1 MNVLLIGK
9 FPPCQGG
16 VSSKYYWMYQA
27 LTRHFDFSWHAITIL
42 KKPYC
47 STALP
52 TNPANI
58 SVLEDVDHELPWFIP
73 KTDLIVD
80 RLVNMGLQ
88 ISNVKKFDLIE
99 VNYLQPFA
107 SAGWILSTLL
117 RLPLLI
123 RPAGSDYHKFLSY
136 PGVKLSMEAY
146 LTHCSKILLP
156 PEKIVD
162 FHLRFPKIPE
172 EKIIPIRRYVPDTEF
187 FQPHFINDS
196 PAAGVKKILFLGK
209 INQFWSLRKIE
220 ILFGFLKNNHE
231 YKLRCIIDGSHC
243 EQFIRFIES
252 NINSSQLEI
261 INGFVPPT
269 DIPQEMQ
276 SASAVW
282 NYLAPGGIIDFPNPH
297 WEAIA
302 SGRYSIVSDFL
313 LSLPDLKVEAPYS
326 ELIINADVL
335 GSLEKIKTQCKES
348 VITKAKNSLTLHHT
362 EYLRE
367 AMSIYTETAK

>member
-16 VSSKYYWMYQA
+16 VSSRYYWMYQA
-27 LTRHFDFSWHAITIL
+27 LTRHFDFSWYAITIL

-52 TNPANI
+52 AIPASI
-58 SVLEDVDHELPWFIP
+58 SVLEDVDPELPWFIP

-88 ISNVKKFDLIE
+88 IAKVKQFDLIE

-107 SAGWILSTLL
+107 SAGWILSTIL
-117 RLPLLI
+117 RLPLII

-136 PGVKLSMEAY
+136 PGVNLSMEAY

-162 FHLRFPKIPE
+162 FQLKFPKVPK
-172 EKIIPIRRYVPDTEF
+172 EKIISIMRYVPDTEF

-196 PAAGVKKILFLGK
+196 STEGIKKILFLGK
-209 INQFWSLRKIE
+209 INQFWSFRKIE

-243 EQFIRFIES
+243 EQFIRFIRN

-261 INGFVPPT
+261 INGFVPP
-269 DIPQEMQ
+269 DCIPQEMQ

-313 LSLPDLKVEAPYS
+313 LSLPDLKVETIYS

-335 GSLEKIKTQCKES
+335 GSLEKIKTQCKKS
-348 VITKAKNSLTLHHT
+348 IITKTKKSLMLHHA
-362 EYLRE
+362 EYLCE
-367 AMSIYTETAK
+367 AMSIYTGSVK